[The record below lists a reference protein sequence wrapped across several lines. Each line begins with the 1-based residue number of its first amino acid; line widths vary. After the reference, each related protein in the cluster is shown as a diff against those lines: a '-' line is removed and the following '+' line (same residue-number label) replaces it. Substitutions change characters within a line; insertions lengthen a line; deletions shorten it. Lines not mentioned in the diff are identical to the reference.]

1 MTDFDGVGKF
11 QLYAAFNSFAGN
23 VAVAFDVDS
32 VAQRV
37 FFAVARTT
45 DIDAFGNIS
54 GVGIGLLIDLVQLCT
69 VNSISAVSCKRS
81 FGNFGDFVT
90 AVVQTVFSQGYGRL
104 CCTVGDGQTAAVQL
118 AVACGYFG
126 RIQPCTCQLAAADGY
141 FIKLDVV

>member
-23 VAVAFDVDS
+23 VAVAFDVDC

-45 DIDAFGNIS
+45 DIDAFGNIG
-54 GVGIGLLIDLVQLCT
+54 GVGIGFLIDFVQLRA
-69 VNSISAVSCKRS
+69 VNSIGAVSCKRTFS
-81 FGNFGDFVT
+81 NFGDFVT
-90 AVVQTVFSQGYGRL
+90 AVVQTVFSQGYGRS
-104 CCTVGDGQTAAVQL
+104 CRAVRDGQSAAVQL
-118 AVACGYFG
+118 TV
-126 RIQPCTCQLAAADGY
+126 ADGY